1 MKKFKFQLEAV
12 LKVTKLKKERAE
24 IAFAEAVDFLY
35 KQQELL
41 KKQQS
46 ELADAYNEYNK
57 IALSGK
63 VNVSML
69 SMYSSYFD
77 FLKKSIQKQEQTVNE
92 AEQAKQ
98 AKLQELQ
105 YEMSRLESIEK
116 LKEKRKQEY
125 WADVMAEEQKSLD
138 EIGLQ
143 IYVRTTR

>member
-24 IAFAEAVDFLY
+24 IAFAEAVDFLC

-46 ELADAYNEYNK
+46 ELADAYKEYNE
-57 IALSGK
+57 IALSEK

-77 FLKKSIQKQEQTVNE
+77 FLKKSICKQEQTVRE

-98 AKLQELQ
+98 ARLQELQ